1 MITLSLTAVLDL
13 QENMQTRHLLLLIVA
28 IITIT
33 TMWNLLIHGTIL
45 CCCFCRIRHP
55 NIAPNPPPP
64 RPPMHN
70 NLQPPQGPEEPPQ
83 DEPNDSPQHPP
94 QNPPQNPE
102 VNPEEQ
108 KNELPPGDAVDPM
121 FMPQAHPNGE
131 EQQQAQ
137 VEKVTPVRATLNA
150 LKAMISSPRENFR
163 SIKLRAKYENVPNSA
178 GQAKGARNM
187 IGDARTGLT

>member
-1 MITLSLTAVLDL
+1 MAAAIGSNLLDDIQTMLTAAGAIFVIVSFWISMAILQTMRRYRFRNYILFLSFTASFVFFEWTFNYLMTFPCGGSMITLSLTAVLDL

-70 NLQPPQGPEEPPQ
+70 NL
-83 DEPNDSPQHPP
+83 
-94 QNPPQNPE
+94 
-102 VNPEEQ
+102 
-108 KNELPPGDAVDPM
+108 
-121 FMPQAHPNGE
+121 
-131 EQQQAQ
+131 
-137 VEKVTPVRATLNA
+137 
-150 LKAMISSPRENFR
+150 
-163 SIKLRAKYENVPNSA
+163 
-178 GQAKGARNM
+178 
-187 IGDARTGLT
+187 